1 MAGPPAVWHNN
12 RLKMFDRRL
21 VQNFDWLLL
30 ALILVITGIG
40 IVNLYSAGYNRTPGG
55 TSPVYLKQT
64 YWLLVGLWVMFLTL
78 TIDYRHLERLAYPL
92 YILSIILLLAVMVG
106 GKTVSGS
113 KRWLGA
119 GFFTFQPSEL
129 VKIALILVLA
139 RYFYRLAPEGPLH
152 FKDILIPLVLIL
164 IPAALIAKQP
174 DLGSAILV
182 TLVGVSIILLVG
194 VHWRTLLTGVLVLA
208 SALPAV
214 WPFLK
219 EYQKQRVR
227 IFLDPERDPLGAGYH
242 IIQSKI
248 AVGSGQ
254 FWGKGFLQGTQS
266 QLHFL
271 PEQHTDFVFS
281 VFAEEW
287 GFVGSAF
294 LVLLYLGLSLWGLL
308 IARNCKERFGQLLA
322 LGVTALLFWQVF
334 INLCM
339 VTGMMPVVGIPLP
352 LFSYGGSSLVTT
364 MLALGLLLNLRM
376 RRFLAGG

>member
-1 MAGPPAVWHNN
+1 
-12 RLKMFDRRL
+12 MFDRRL

-30 ALILVITGIG
+30 ALILLIAGIG
-40 IVNLYSAGYNRTPGG
+40 IVNLYSAGYNRTPENV
-55 TSPVYLKQT
+55 TPVFIKQS
-64 YWLLVGLWVMFLTL
+64 YWLVVGLWVMFLAL
-78 TIDYRHLERLAYPL
+78 TVDYRHLERLAFPL
-92 YILSIILLLAVMVG
+92 YVISIILLLAVMVA

-113 KRWLGA
+113 KRWLGV
-119 GFFTFQPSEL
+119 GFFSIQPSEL
-129 VKIALILVLA
+129 VKIAIILVLA
-139 RYFYRLAPEGPLH
+139 RYFHRLAPQGPLT
-152 FKDILIPLVLIL
+152 FKDILFPLIIIL

-182 TLVGVSIILLVG
+182 TLVGISMILVLG
-194 VHWRTLLTGVLVLA
+194 VHWRPLLIGVMVLV
-208 SALPAV
+208 SAIPAA

-219 EYQKQRVR
+219 EYQQQRIR

-287 GFVGSAF
+287 GFVGSAA
-294 LVLLYLGLSLWGLL
+294 LVFLYLILTLWGLL
-308 IARNCKERFGQLLA
+308 ITRNCNERFGQLLA
-322 LGVTALLFWQVF
+322 LGVTAFLFWQVF

-339 VTGMMPVVGIPLP
+339 VTGLMPVVGIPVP
-352 LFSYGGSSLVTT
+352 LFSYGGSSLITT

-376 RRFLAGG
+376 RRFLLGG

>member
-1 MAGPPAVWHNN
+1 
-12 RLKMFDRRL
+12 MFDRRL

-30 ALILVITGIG
+30 ALILTIAGIG

-55 TSPVYLKQT
+55 ITPVYLKQV
-64 YWLLVGLWVMFLTL
+64 YWLIVGLWVMFLTL

-92 YILSIILLLAVMVG
+92 YILSIILLLAVMVA

-119 GFFTFQPSEL
+119 GFLTFQPSEL
-129 VKIALILVLA
+129 VKIGIILVLA
-139 RYFYRLAPEGPLH
+139 RHFHRFSPEKTLN
-152 FKDILIPLVLIL
+152 FKDIIYPLVLIL
-164 IPAALIAKQP
+164 IPAALIVKQP

-182 TLVGVSIILLVG
+182 TLVGVSMILLVG
-194 VHWRTLLTGVLVLA
+194 VNWRTLLAGVVVLLG
-208 SALPAV
+208 SIPVV

-227 IFLDPERDPLGAGYH
+227 IFLDPEQDPLGAGYH

-287 GFVGSAF
+287 GFVGSAL
-294 LVLLYLGLSLWGLL
+294 LVVLYLDLSLWGLL
-308 IARNCKERFGQLLA
+308 IARSCKERFGQLLA

-339 VTGMMPVVGIPLP
+339 VTGLMPVVGIPLP
-352 LFSYGGSSLVTT
+352 LFSYGGSSLITT
-364 MLALGLLLNLRM
+364 MFALGLLLNLRM
-376 RRFLAGG
+376 RRFLIGGS

>member
-1 MAGPPAVWHNN
+1 MI
-12 RLKMFDRRL
+12 DRRL
-21 VQNFDWLLL
+21 VENFDWLLL
-30 ALILVITGIG
+30 ALILVIAGIG
-40 IVNLYSAGYNRTPGG
+40 IVNLYSAGYNRTPEGIN
-55 TSPVYLKQT
+55 PVYLKQS
-64 YWLLVGLWVMFLTL
+64 YWFLVGLTILFLTL
-78 TIDYRHLERLAYPL
+78 TIDYRYLERLAYPL
-92 YILSIILLLAVMVG
+92 YIISIILLLAVMVG

-129 VKIALILVLA
+129 VKIAIILVLA
-139 RYFYRLAPEGPLH
+139 RYFHRLAPEGSLG
-152 FKDILIPLVLIL
+152 FKDLILPLVLIL
-164 IPAALIAKQP
+164 IPAALIARQP

-182 TLVGVSIILLVG
+182 TLVGASMILLVG
-194 VHWRTLLTGVLVLA
+194 VNWRLLVTGVAVLLGA
-208 SALPAV
+208 IPAV

-219 EYQKQRVR
+219 EYQRQRVR

-287 GFVGSAF
+287 GFVGSAI

-308 IARNCKERFGQLLA
+308 IARSCKERFGQLLA

-339 VTGMMPVVGIPLP
+339 VTGLMPVVGIPLP
-352 LFSYGGSSLVTT
+352 LFSYGGSSLITT

-376 RRFLAGG
+376 RRFLIGSS

>member
-1 MAGPPAVWHNN
+1 
-12 RLKMFDRRL
+12 MFDRRL
-21 VQNFDWLLL
+21 LQNFDWLLL
-30 ALILVITGIG
+30 ALILLVVGIG
-40 IVNLYSAGYNRTPGG
+40 IVNLYSAGFNRTPEGV
-55 TSPVYLKQT
+55 TPVFLKQV

-92 YILSIILLLAVMVG
+92 YVLSITLLLAVMVA

-129 VKIALILVLA
+129 VKIALILMLA
-139 RYFYRLAPEGPLH
+139 RHFHRLAPEKSLH
-152 FKDILIPLVLIL
+152 FKNLIYPLVVIL
-164 IPAALIAKQP
+164 IPAALIARQP

-182 TLVGVSIILLVG
+182 TLVGVSMILLVG
-194 VHWRTLLTGVLVLA
+194 VHWRTLLTGVI
-208 SALPAV
+208 ALLGAIPVV

-219 EYQKQRVR
+219 EYQRQRVR
-227 IFLDPERDPLGAGYH
+227 IFLDPEQDPLGAGYH

-254 FWGKGFLQGTQS
+254 FWGKGFLHGTQS

-287 GFVGSAF
+287 GFVGSAA
-294 LVLLYLGLSLWGLL
+294 LVFLYLGLSLWGLF
-308 IARNCKERFGQLLA
+308 IARSCKERFGQLLA

-339 VTGMMPVVGIPLP
+339 VTGLMPVVGIPLP
-352 LFSYGGSSLVTT
+352 LFSYGGSSLITT
-364 MLALGLLLNLRM
+364 MLALGILLNLRM
-376 RRFLAGG
+376 RRFLLGG

>member
-1 MAGPPAVWHNN
+1 MI
-12 RLKMFDRRL
+12 DRRL
-21 VQNFDWLLL
+21 LQNFDWPLL
-30 ALILVITGIG
+30 ALILLIAGIG
-40 IVNLYSAGYNRTPGG
+40 IVNLYSAGYNHTPDRV
-55 TSPVYLKQT
+55 TPVYVKQG
-64 YWLLVGLWVMFLTL
+64 YWLMVGLSVMLVTL
-78 TIDYRHLERLAYPL
+78 TIDYRYLERLAYPL
-92 YILSIILLLAVMVG
+92 YILSIILLIAVMVG

-113 KRWLGA
+113 KRWLGVGPIA
-119 GFFTFQPSEL
+119 FQPSEL

-139 RYFYRLAPEGPLH
+139 RYFHRLSPQGPLP
-152 FKDILIPLVLIL
+152 FKDILPPLALIL
-164 IPAALIAKQP
+164 IPAAIIVKQP

-182 TLVGVSIILLVG
+182 ILVGGSMILLVG
-194 VHWRTLLTGVLVLA
+194 VNWRVLLIGGLA
-208 SALPAV
+208 LFTAIPAA

-219 EYQKQRVR
+219 EYQRQRVR
-227 IFLDPERDPLGAGYH
+227 TFLNPEQDPLGAGYH

-287 GFVGSAF
+287 GFVGSAAV
-294 LVLLYLGLSLWGLL
+294 VLLYLGLCLWGVL

-334 INLCM
+334 VNLCM
-339 VTGMMPVVGIPLP
+339 VTGLMPVVGIPLP
-352 LFSYGGSSLVTT
+352 LFSYGGSSLITT

-376 RRFLAGG
+376 RRFLLGG

>member
-1 MAGPPAVWHNN
+1 
-12 RLKMFDRRL
+12 MFDRRL

-30 ALILVITGIG
+30 VMILVIAGLG
-40 IVNLYSAGYNRTPGG
+40 IVNLYSAGYNRTPEGA
-55 TSPVYLKQT
+55 SPLYLKQI
-64 YWLLVGLWVMFLTL
+64 YWLAVGLGVLFLTL
-78 TIDYRHLERLAYPL
+78 TVDYHHLEKLAYPL
-92 YILSIILLLAVMVG
+92 YLLSILLLITVMVA

-113 KRWLGA
+113 KRWLALGPLSL
-119 GFFTFQPSEL
+119 QPSEL

-139 RYFYRLAPEGPLH
+139 RHFNRLAPEGPLKV
-152 FKDILIPLVLIL
+152 KDLLFPLALIL
-164 IPAALIAKQP
+164 LPAAFIVRQP

-182 TLVGVSIILLVG
+182 VLVGGTMILLVG
-194 VHWRTLLTGVLVLA
+194 VHWPTLLTGALLLV
-208 SALPAV
+208 SAIPV
-214 WPFLK
+214 SWPFLK
-219 EYQKQRVR
+219 EYQRQRLR
-227 IFLDPERDPLGAGYH
+227 TFLDPERDPLGSGYH

-287 GFVGSAF
+287 GFVGSA
-294 LVLLYLGLSLWGLL
+294 LVVVLYLALCLWGVV

-322 LGVTALLFWQVF
+322 LGVTAFLFWQVF

-339 VTGMMPVVGIPLP
+339 VTGLMPVVGIPLP
-352 LFSYGGSSLVTT
+352 LFSYGGSSLITT

-376 RRFLAGG
+376 RRFLLGG

>member
-1 MAGPPAVWHNN
+1 MI
-12 RLKMFDRRL
+12 DRRL
-21 VQNFDWLLL
+21 VENFDWLFL
-30 ALILVITGIG
+30 ALILVIAGIG
-40 IVNLYSAGYNRTPGG
+40 IVNLYSAGYNRTPEGV
-55 TSPVYLKQT
+55 TPVYLKQT
-64 YWLLVGLWVMFLTL
+64 YWLLVGLLILFLAL
-78 TIDYRHLERLAYPL
+78 TIDYRYLERLAYPL
-92 YILSIILLLAVMVG
+92 YIISILLLLAVMVG

-129 VKIALILVLA
+129 VKISLVLVLA
-139 RYFYRLAPEGPLH
+139 RYFRRLAPEESLH
-152 FKDILIPLVLIL
+152 FKDIIFPLVLIL
-164 IPAALIAKQP
+164 LPAAIIARQP
-174 DLGSAILV
+174 DLGSAIQV
-182 TLVGVSIILLVG
+182 TLVGLSIILLVG
-194 VHWRTLLTGVLVLA
+194 VHWRPLVTGVAILVG
-208 SALPAV
+208 ALPAA

-219 EYQKQRVR
+219 EYQRQRVR
-227 IFLDPERDPLGAGYH
+227 VFLDPERDPLGAGYH

-254 FWGKGFLQGTQS
+254 FWGKGFLQGTQC

-287 GFVGSAF
+287 GFVGSAV

-322 LGVTALLFWQVF
+322 LGVTALIFWQVF

-339 VTGMMPVVGIPLP
+339 VTGLMPVVGIPLP
-352 LFSYGGSSLVTT
+352 LFSYGGSSLITT

-376 RRFLAGG
+376 RRFLVGG

>member
-1 MAGPPAVWHNN
+1 
-12 RLKMFDRRL
+12 MFDRRL

-30 ALILVITGIG
+30 ALILVIAGIG
-40 IVNLYSAGYNRTPGG
+40 IVNLYSAGYNRTPDGV
-55 TSPVYLKQT
+55 TAVYIKQS

-78 TIDYRHLERLAYPL
+78 TVDYRHLERLAYPL
-92 YILSIILLLAVMVG
+92 YTIGIILLLAVMVA

-139 RYFYRLAPEGPLH
+139 RHFHRLAPEGPLK
-152 FKDILIPLVLIL
+152 FKDIIVPLVLIL
-164 IPAALIAKQP
+164 VPAALIAKQP

-182 TLVGVSIILLVG
+182 TLVGISMILLVG
-194 VHWRTLLTGVLVLA
+194 VYWRTLLVGVAGLV
-208 SALPAV
+208 SAIPSV

-227 IFLDPERDPLGAGYH
+227 MFLDPERDPLGAGYH

-271 PEQHTDFVFS
+271 PEQHTDFAFS

-287 GFVGSAF
+287 GFVGSAV
-294 LVLLYLGLSLWGLL
+294 LVFLYLMLSLWGLL
-308 IARNCKERFGQLLA
+308 VARNCKERFGQLLA

-339 VTGMMPVVGIPLP
+339 VTGLMPVVGIPLP
-352 LFSYGGSSLVTT
+352 LFSYGGSSLITT

-376 RRFLAGG
+376 RRFLFGG

>member
-1 MAGPPAVWHNN
+1 MI
-12 RLKMFDRRL
+12 DRRL
-21 VQNFDWLLL
+21 LQNFDWPLL
-30 ALILVITGIG
+30 AMILLVVGIG
-40 IVNLYSAGYNRTPGG
+40 IVNLYSAGSNHTPEGG
-55 TSPVYLKQT
+55 TPVYVKQS
-64 YWLLVGLWVMFLTL
+64 YWLLVGLGVMLVTL
-78 TIDYRHLERLAYPL
+78 TIDYRYLERLAYPL
-92 YILSIILLLAVMVG
+92 YIVSILLLIGVMVA

-113 KRWLGA
+113 QRWLALGPVS
-119 GFFTFQPSEL
+119 FQPSEL
-129 VKIALILVLA
+129 VKISLILVLA
-139 RYFYRLAPEGPLH
+139 RYFHRLSPQGPLPV
-152 FKDILIPLVLIL
+152 KDLVVPLVLL
-164 IPAALIAKQP
+164 LVPAALIAKQP

-182 TLVGVSIILLVG
+182 TLVGGSMILLVG
-194 VHWRTLLTGVLVLA
+194 VNWRTLAVGAVALV
-208 SALPAV
+208 SAIPAA

-219 EYQKQRVR
+219 EYQRQRVR
-227 IFLDPERDPLGAGYH
+227 TFLNPEGDPLGAGYH

-254 FWGKGFLQGTQS
+254 FWGKGYLQGTQS

-287 GFVGSAF
+287 GFVGSAAV
-294 LVLLYLGLSLWGLL
+294 VLLYVGLCLWGLF

-322 LGVTALLFWQVF
+322 AGVTALLFWQIF

-339 VTGMMPVVGIPLP
+339 VTGLMPVVGIPLP

-376 RRFLAGG
+376 RRFLLGG

>member
-1 MAGPPAVWHNN
+1 MI
-12 RLKMFDRRL
+12 DRRL
-21 VQNFDWLLL
+21 LQNFDWPLLG
-30 ALILVITGIG
+30 LILLITGIG
-40 IVNLYSAGYNRTPGG
+40 IVNLYSAGYNNTPEGV
-55 TSPVYLKQT
+55 TPVYMKQS
-64 YWLLVGLWVMFLTL
+64 YWLLVGLAVMFLVL
-78 TIDYRHLERLAYPL
+78 VIDYRHLEKLALPL
-92 YILSIILLLAVMVG
+92 YILSIILLVGVMVA

-113 KRWLGA
+113 KRWLALGPLS
-119 GFFTFQPSEL
+119 FQPAEL
-129 VKIALILVLA
+129 VKLALILVLA
-139 RYFYRLAPEGPLH
+139 RHFHRLSPQGPLP
-152 FKDILIPLVLIL
+152 FRDILFPLMLIL
-164 IPAALIAKQP
+164 IPAALIVKQP

-182 TLVGVSIILLVG
+182 TLVGGSMVLLVG
-194 VHWRTLLTGVLVLA
+194 VNLRTLLIGGIALVTA
-208 SALPAV
+208 IPAA

-219 EYQKQRVR
+219 EYQRQRVR
-227 IFLDPERDPLGAGYH
+227 TFLDPERDPLGAGYH

-254 FWGKGFLQGTQS
+254 FWGKGFLYGTQS

-287 GFVGSAF
+287 GFVGSAALAF
-294 LVLLYLGLSLWGLL
+294 LYLGLSLWGLV

-339 VTGMMPVVGIPLP
+339 VTGLMPVVGIPLP
-352 LFSYGGSSLVTT
+352 LFSYGGSSLITT

-376 RRFLAGG
+376 RRFLVGG

>member
-1 MAGPPAVWHNN
+1 MI
-12 RLKMFDRRL
+12 DRRL
-21 VQNFDWLLL
+21 VQNFDWPLLG
-30 ALILVITGIG
+30 LILLIVGIG
-40 IVNLYSAGYNRTPGG
+40 IINLYSAGYNNTPEGV
-55 TSPVYLKQT
+55 TAVYVKQS
-64 YWLLVGLWVMFLTL
+64 YWLLVGLAVMFLML
-78 TIDYRHLERLAYPL
+78 VIDYRHLEKLAYPL
-92 YILSIILLLAVMVG
+92 YILSIILLVGVMVA

-113 KRWLGA
+113 KRWLALGPLS
-119 GFFTFQPSEL
+119 FQPAEL
-129 VKIALILVLA
+129 VKLALILVLA
-139 RYFYRLAPEGPLH
+139 RHFHRLSPQGPLP
-152 FKDILIPLVLIL
+152 FRDILFPLALIL
-164 IPAALIAKQP
+164 IPAALIVKQP

-182 TLVGVSIILLVG
+182 TLVGGSMVLLVG
-194 VHWRTLLTGVLVLA
+194 VNLRTLLIGAILLVTA
-208 SALPAV
+208 IPVA

-219 EYQKQRVR
+219 EYQRQRVR
-227 IFLDPERDPLGAGYH
+227 TFLNPEQDPLGAGYH

-254 FWGKGFLQGTQS
+254 FWGKGFLSGTQS

-287 GFVGSAF
+287 GFVGSAA
-294 LVLLYLGLSLWGLL
+294 LVFLYLGLALWGLV

-339 VTGMMPVVGIPLP
+339 VTGLMPVVGIPLP
-352 LFSYGGSSLVTT
+352 LFSYGGSSLITT

-376 RRFLAGG
+376 RRFLVGG

>member
-1 MAGPPAVWHNN
+1 
-12 RLKMFDRRL
+12 MFDRRL
-21 VQNFDWLLL
+21 VQNFDWPLL
-30 ALILVITGIG
+30 ALILLIAGLG
-40 IVNLYSAGYNRTPGG
+40 IVNLYSAGYNHTPENV
-55 TSPVYLKQT
+55 SPVFIKQT
-64 YWLLVGLWVMFLTL
+64 YWLLVGLCVMFLTL

-92 YILSIILLLAVMVG
+92 YIVSIILLLAVMVA

-113 KRWLGA
+113 KRWLGV
-119 GFFTFQPSEL
+119 GFFSIQPSEL
-129 VKIALILVLA
+129 VKIAIILVLA
-139 RYFYRLAPEGPLH
+139 RYFHRLAPQGPLTLRDMV
-152 FKDILIPLVLIL
+152 FPLVIIL

-182 TLVGVSIILLVG
+182 TLVGISMILMVG
-194 VHWRTLLTGVLVLA
+194 VHWRPLLIGVILLV
-208 SALPAV
+208 SAIPAA

-219 EYQKQRVR
+219 EYQRQRVR
-227 IFLDPERDPLGAGYH
+227 IFLDPEQDPLGAGYH

-287 GFVGSAF
+287 GFVGSAV
-294 LVLLYLGLSLWGLL
+294 LVLLYLILTLWGIL
-308 IARNCKERFGQLLA
+308 IAKNCNERFGQLLA
-322 LGVTALLFWQVF
+322 LGVTAFLFWQVF
-334 INLCM
+334 VNLCM
-339 VTGMMPVVGIPLP
+339 VTGLMPVVGIPVP
-352 LFSYGGSSLVTT
+352 LFSYGGSSLITT

-376 RRFLAGG
+376 RRFLLGG

>member
-1 MAGPPAVWHNN
+1 MI
-12 RLKMFDRRL
+12 DRRL
-21 VQNFDWLLL
+21 LQNFDWPLL
-30 ALILVITGIG
+30 AMILVIAGLG
-40 IVNLYSAGYNRTPGG
+40 IVNLYSAGFNHTPEGV
-55 TSPVYLKQT
+55 TPVYLKQS
-64 YWLLVGLWVMFLTL
+64 YWLLVGLAVMLLTL

-92 YILSIILLLAVMVG
+92 YILSIILLIGVMVA

-113 KRWLGA
+113 KRWLALGPLA
-119 GFFTFQPSEL
+119 FQPAEL

-139 RYFYRLAPEGPLH
+139 RYFHRLSPQGPLSI
-152 FKDILIPLVLIL
+152 KDLLQPLIL
-164 IPAALIAKQP
+164 LLLPAALIAKQP

-182 TLVGVSIILLVG
+182 TLVGGSMILLVG
-194 VHWRTLLTGVLVLA
+194 VNWRALVVGGVVLA
-208 SALPAV
+208 SAIPAA

-219 EYQKQRVR
+219 EYQRQRVR
-227 IFLDPERDPLGAGYH
+227 TFLNPEHDPLGAGYH

-287 GFVGSAF
+287 GFVGSMVV
-294 LVLLYLGLSLWGLL
+294 VLLYLGLCLWGLL

-322 LGVTALLFWQVF
+322 AGVTVLLFWQVF
-334 INLCM
+334 VNLCM
-339 VTGMMPVVGIPLP
+339 VTGLMPVVGIPLP
-352 LFSYGGSSLVTT
+352 MFSYGGSSLITT

-376 RRFLAGG
+376 RRFLLGG

>member
-1 MAGPPAVWHNN
+1 MTDCQLLTAPSPQ
-12 RLKMFDRRL
+12 LPMFDRRL
-21 VQNFDWLLL
+21 VQNFDLG
-30 ALILVITGIG
+30 LILLIAGIG
-40 IVNLYSAGYNRTPGG
+40 IVNLYSAGYNRTPEGV
-55 TSPVYLKQT
+55 TPVYLKQI
-64 YWLLVGLWVMFLTL
+64 YWLAVGVGVMFLTL
-78 TIDYRHLERLAYPL
+78 TVDYHHLEKLAYPL
-92 YILSIILLLAVMVG
+92 YILSIVLLIAVMLF

-113 KRWLGA
+113 KRWLALGPVSL
-119 GFFTFQPSEL
+119 QPSEL

-139 RYFYRLAPEGPLH
+139 RHFNRRAPQGPLH
-152 FKDILIPLVLIL
+152 FKDLLFPLALIL
-164 IPAALIAKQP
+164 LPAALINKQP

-182 TLVGVSIILLVG
+182 VLLGGSMILLVG
-194 VHWRTLLTGVLVLA
+194 VHWPTLLAGVLVLVG
-208 SALPAV
+208 SVPAA

-219 EYQKQRVR
+219 EYQKQRLR
-227 IFLDPERDPLGAGYH
+227 TFLDPERDPLGSGYH

-287 GFVGSAF
+287 GFVGSA
-294 LVLLYLGLSLWGLL
+294 LVVVLYLGLCLWGLV
-308 IARNCKERFGQLLA
+308 IARNCKERFGQFLA

-339 VTGMMPVVGIPLP
+339 VTGLLPVVGIPLP
-352 LFSYGGSSLVTT
+352 LFSYGGSSLITT
-364 MLALGLLLNLRM
+364 MLALGLLFNLRM
-376 RRFLAGG
+376 RRFLFGS

>member
-1 MAGPPAVWHNN
+1 MI
-12 RLKMFDRRL
+12 DRRL

-30 ALILVITGIG
+30 ALILVIAGIG
-40 IVNLYSAGYNRTPGG
+40 LVNLYSAGYNHTPEGV
-55 TSPVYLKQT
+55 TAVYIKQS
-64 YWLLVGLWVMFLTL
+64 YWLLVGLTILFLTL
-78 TIDYRHLERLAYPL
+78 TIDYRYLERLAYPL
-92 YILSIILLLAVMVG
+92 YILSIIMLLAVMVA

-119 GFFTFQPSEL
+119 GLVSFQPAEL
-129 VKIALILVLA
+129 VKIAIILVLA
-139 RYFYRLAPEGPLH
+139 RHFHRLASEEPLY
-152 FKDILIPLVLIL
+152 FKDIIYPLALIL

-182 TLVGVSIILLVG
+182 TLVGVSMILLVG
-194 VHWRTLLTGVLVLA
+194 VHWRTLLIGVLVLLG
-208 SALPAV
+208 SIPAV

-271 PEQHTDFVFS
+271 PEQHTDFAFS

-287 GFVGSAF
+287 GFVGSAI

-308 IARNCKERFGQLLA
+308 IARNCKERFGQMLA
-322 LGVTALLFWQVF
+322 LGVTSLLFWQVF
-334 INLCM
+334 INMCM
-339 VTGMMPVVGIPLP
+339 VTGLMPVVGIPLP
-352 LFSYGGSSLVTT
+352 LFSYGGSSWITT

-376 RRFLAGG
+376 RRFLLGG

>member
-1 MAGPPAVWHNN
+1 
-12 RLKMFDRRL
+12 MFDRRL
-21 VQNFDWLLL
+21 VLNFDWLLL
-30 ALILVITGIG
+30 ALILLIAGIG
-40 IVNLYSAGYNRTPGG
+40 IVNLYSAGYNRTPEGV
-55 TSPVYLKQT
+55 TPLYLKQI
-64 YWLLVGLWVMFLTL
+64 YWLAVGLWVMFLTL
-78 TIDYRHLERLAYPL
+78 VIDYHHLEKLAYPL
-92 YILSIILLLAVMVG
+92 YLISIILLVAVMLG

-113 KRWLGA
+113 KRWLALGPISL
-119 GFFTFQPSEL
+119 QPSEL

-139 RYFYRLAPEGPLH
+139 RHFNRLAPQGPLH
-152 FKDILIPLVLIL
+152 VKDLLFPLALIL
-164 IPAALIAKQP
+164 IPAALIVKQP

-182 TLVGVSIILLVG
+182 TLVGGTMILLVG
-194 VHWRTLLTGVLVLA
+194 VHWPTLLTGAVVLA
-208 SALPAV
+208 GSVPAA

-219 EYQKQRVR
+219 EYQKQRLR
-227 IFLDPERDPLGAGYH
+227 TFIDPERDPLGSGYH

-266 QLHFL
+266 QLYFL

-287 GFVGSAF
+287 GFMGSAM
-294 LVLLYLGLSLWGLL
+294 VTVLYLGLCLWGLVV
-308 IARNCKERFGQLLA
+308 ARNCKERFAQLLA

-339 VTGMMPVVGIPLP
+339 VTGLLPVVGIPLP

-376 RRFLAGG
+376 RRFLLGG

>member
-1 MAGPPAVWHNN
+1 MI
-12 RLKMFDRRL
+12 DRRL
-21 VQNFDWLLL
+21 LQNFDWPLL
-30 ALILVITGIG
+30 ALILLIAGLG
-40 IVNLYSAGYNRTPGG
+40 IVNLYSAGYNHTLPDV
-55 TSPVYLKQT
+55 TPVYVKQS
-64 YWLLVGLWVMFLTL
+64 YWLLVGLGVMLVTL
-78 TIDYRHLERLAYPL
+78 TIDYRYLERLAYPL
-92 YILSIILLLAVMVG
+92 YILSIILLIAVMLG

-113 KRWLGA
+113 KRWLALGPLA
-119 GFFTFQPSEL
+119 FQPSEL

-139 RYFYRLAPEGPLH
+139 RYFHRLSPQGPLPV
-152 FKDILIPLVLIL
+152 KDLLPPLVLL
-164 IPAALIAKQP
+164 LLPAALIAKQP

-182 TLVGVSIILLVG
+182 TLVGGSMILLVG
-194 VHWRTLLTGVLVLA
+194 VNWRTLVIGGVLLV
-208 SALPAV
+208 SAIPAA

-219 EYQKQRVR
+219 EYQRQRVR
-227 IFLDPERDPLGAGYH
+227 IFLNPEHDPLGAGYH

-287 GFVGSAF
+287 GFVGSAAV
-294 LVLLYLGLSLWGLL
+294 VLLYLGLCVWGLF

-322 LGVTALLFWQVF
+322 VGVTALLFWQVF
-334 INLCM
+334 VNLCM
-339 VTGMMPVVGIPLP
+339 VTGLMPVVGIPLP
-352 LFSYGGSSLVTT
+352 LFSYGGSSLITT

-376 RRFLAGG
+376 RRFLMGG